1 MSLKLQK
8 MNKLTNAQTDTE
20 IIQLWLSDKTYLTV
34 KSYQRQ
40 IQQFLS
46 FVGKSLAEVMYEDF
60 MQYKAFMRM
69 KGYKP
74 SSQRTKLTAVK
85 SLFSF
90 CTKLG
95 YLTSNVA
102 IIVENVAV
110 KDEVRRKAI
119 APDIITLLVENA
131 PTQRDKLI
139 IKTLYLLGL
148 RVSELINIQWHD
160 FKVVNGKVELNVI
173 GKGNKPRTVLVPNDL
188 FNSLLE
194 QKNHDNYVFISYQGN
209 KLARQSVN
217 KMLKK
222 ITDKLGIPS
231 INPHAFRH
239 SHATHSLKNGC
250 DISLLMQSLGH
261 SSLKITQQYLSQR
274 DGEGS
279 STYLSI

>member
-1 MSLKLQK
+1 MY
-8 MNKLTNAQTDTE
+8 KLTNAKTDTE
-20 IIQLWLSDKTYLTV
+20 IIQLWLSDKSYLTV
-34 KSYQRQ
+34 KSYQKQ
-40 IQQFLS
+40 LTQFLT
-46 FVGKSLAEVMYEDF
+46 FVGKGLTDIMYEDF
-60 MQYKAFMRM
+60 MQYKQFMRM

-74 SSQRTKLTAVK
+74 ATQRTKLTAVK

-95 YLTSNVA
+95 YLKN
-102 IIVENVAV
+102 NVAV
-110 KDEVRRKAI
+110 MVSNVTIKDEVRRKAL
-119 APDIITLLVENA
+119 APDTISLLVENA
-131 PTQRDKLI
+131 KTPRDKLI

-160 FKVVNGKVELNVI
+160 FKAVNGIVEVQII
-173 GKGNKPRTVLVPNDL
+173 GKGNKPRTILVPNDL
-188 FNSLLE
+188 YQSLLE
-194 QKNHDNYVFISYQGN
+194 QKNHDKYVFISYQGN
-209 KLARQSVN
+209 KLSRQSVN
-217 KMLKK
+217 KMLTK

-279 STYLSI
+279 SSYLNI

>member
-1 MSLKLQK
+1 
-8 MNKLTNAQTDTE
+8 MNKLTLAQTDRE

-34 KSYQRQ
+34 KSYHRQ
-40 IQQFLS
+40 ITQFLT
-46 FVGKSLAEVMYEDF
+46 FVGKDLKEVMYEDF
-60 MQYKAFMRM
+60 MQYKQLMRM

-74 SSQRTKLTAVK
+74 STQRTKLTAVK

-95 YLTSNVA
+95 YLTANVA
-102 IIVENVAV
+102 VIVENVAV
-110 KDEVRRKAI
+110 KDEVRKKALPLETI
-119 APDIITLLVENA
+119 NLLVENA
-131 PTQRDKLI
+131 HNQRDKLI

-148 RVSELINIQWHD
+148 RVTELVNIQWHD
-160 FKVVNGKVELNVI
+160 FNFVNSKVELNII
-173 GKGNKPRTVLVPNDL
+173 GKGNKPRTILVPNDL
-188 FNSLLE
+188 YQSLLE
-194 QKNHDNYVFISYQGN
+194 QKNHNNYVFISYQDN
-209 KLARQSVN
+209 KLSRQSVN
-217 KMLKK
+217 KMLTK
-222 ITDKLGIPS
+222 ITDRLNIPS

-279 STYLSI
+279 SSYLKI